1 MNILMLSI
9 NYAPEPTGFAPHLTA
24 LCEHLALKGHSVTVL
39 TGFPFAPYWSRLPAY
54 KGKFISKE
62 FTNNVRIIRLTHF
75 IPRRPGSFV
84 QRILLES
91 SFCITAAYV
100 NATQHLG
107 SWDLLIYIGA
117 QPSIAMLTRVIAHFK
132 KCPYVVKITDLAAQ
146 AAEDVGIIKSNLLK
160 IILNYFE
167 YSAYLHAQGAV
178 VLCNGFKE
186 SLIAHKYPDERIAV
200 IGDSVDLELIYPKES
215 GAIFRQENRLS
226 TNDYVVLYSGSMGIK
241 QGLVNVIEAARLL
254 KDKAPHV
261 KWVLVGDGEL
271 KPTINSLVHQYR
283 IENQVRLLPLQPDN
297 AMADMF
303 SAANLL
309 LLNQLRTLKDTVIP
323 SKLLTYMAAGKPVL
337 AAVSMDSQ
345 GAILLKEAQGG
356 IIVEAENPEILAN
369 AVYGCIQDSFALIEM
384 GQRNRVFSENHFDRK
399 IIVAQQESFFK
410 EIVRYYKEEL
420 NLANM

>member
-1 MNILMLSI
+1 MKLLVLSI
-9 NYAPEPTGFAPHLTA
+9 NYAPEPTGFAPHVAA
-24 LCEHLALKGHSVTVL
+24 LCEHLAFKGHSVTVL
-39 TGFPFAPYWSRLPAY
+39 TGFPFAPYWSRFPSY
-54 KGKFISKE
+54 KGNFVLKE
-62 FTNNVRIIRLTHF
+62 SINNVKIFRLTHF
-75 IPRRPGSFV
+75 IPRRPSSFV

-91 SFCITAAYV
+91 SFCIMAAFV
-100 NATQHLG
+100 IVSKHLG
-107 SWDLLIYIGA
+107 KWDLLVYVGA

-146 AAEDVGIIKSNLLK
+146 AAQDVGIIKSKLLK
-160 IILNYFE
+160 KALDYFE

-186 SLIAHKYPDERIAV
+186 SLIAHKYPDERIV
-200 IGDSVDLELIYPKES
+200 IIRDSVDLDLIYPKES
-215 GAIFRQENRLS
+215 GDIFRQQNRLS
-226 TNDYVVLYSGSMGIK
+226 RNDFVVLYSGSMGIK

-254 KDKAPHV
+254 KEKAPHI

-271 KPTINSLVHQYR
+271 KPTIDSLVHQYR
-283 IENQVRLLPLQPDN
+283 IEDEVRLLPLQPEN

-309 LLNQLRTLKDTVIP
+309 LLNQIRTVKDTVIP

-337 AAVSMDSQ
+337 AAVSIDSQ
-345 GAILLKEAQGG
+345 GAILLKEARGG
-356 IIVEAENPEILAN
+356 IIVEPENPAELAN
-369 AVYGCIQDSFALIEM
+369 AVYSCVQDSFTLLEM

-399 IIVAQQESFFK
+399 QIVAEQESFFK